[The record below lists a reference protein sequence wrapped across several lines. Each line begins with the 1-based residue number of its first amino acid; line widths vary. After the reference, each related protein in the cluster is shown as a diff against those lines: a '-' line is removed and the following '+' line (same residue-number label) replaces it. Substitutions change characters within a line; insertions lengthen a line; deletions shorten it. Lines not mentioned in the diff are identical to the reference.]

1 MHKFTAVTMPHGFE
15 SDSSWIRQVY
25 IRQLNGHDEQ
35 YLADNERILNAF
47 KTTFLLG
54 RVARFEEDTN
64 PKYDVKE
71 IIRRLTIGDR
81 IALLLYLRG
90 LTYGNNLQCV
100 ITCPKCKE
108 IMSLN
113 ISIPDIISS
122 SFLTAPKAE
131 YEINVEEFVL
141 KIRPLNGADL
151 ESIIFS
157 NYKDRNYNNDNDN
170 NNKSTNNKAE
180 QLIRSCI
187 ISSNPQISDG
197 SSITKLGQDFFAII
211 GSKLEEIDPLAEI
224 FYNLSC
230 PCCHD
235 SFRAS
240 FNAEDFVLRDIQLR
254 KSQLEREVHWLAF
267 NYHWNEETILSLPV
281 TRRRLYVEL
290 INKTLSGDRI

>member
-1 MHKFTAVTMPHGFE
+1 
-15 SDSSWIRQVY
+15 
-25 IRQLNGHDEQ
+25 
-35 YLADNERILNAF
+35 
-47 KTTFLLG
+47 
-54 RVARFEEDTN
+54 
-64 PKYDVKE
+64 
-71 IIRRLTIGDR
+71 
-81 IALLLYLRG
+81 
-90 LTYGNNLQCV
+90 
-100 ITCPKCKE
+100 
-108 IMSLN
+108 MSLN

-122 SFLTAPKAE
+122 SFSTAPKAE
-131 YEINVEEFVL
+131 YVINVEEFVL

-151 ESIIFS
+151 ESIIS
-157 NYKDRNYNNDNDN
+157 NYKDRNYNNN
-170 NNKSTNNKAE
+170 NHDDDYNKSANNKAE

-187 ISSNPQISDG
+187 IFSNPQISDG
-197 SSITKLGQDFFAII
+197 SITKLGKDFFAII
-211 GSKLEEIDPLAEI
+211 GSKLGEIDPLAEI